1 MNGMD
6 FFGHQEGARAASRRL
21 LWLFTAAV
29 ATIVLLLYF
38 VAWTA
43 CQAANNGELR
53 VFEPALFGI
62 VAAGTLAVIGV
73 AMAWKTALL
82 RSGGGKV
89 AQMLGGREVPPDTQ
103 DPKERMLRNLV
114 EEMAIASGT
123 PVPEIYVLDGETG
136 INAFAA
142 GWSPADAAV
151 AVTRGCLD
159 QLTRDELQGVIAHE
173 FSHVFH
179 GDMRLNIRLIG
190 VLFGIVCIATLG
202 RILVRV
208 VGSGRGD
215 KKGGVV
221 AIVLIG
227 IGMIVIGYLG
237 VFFARL
243 IQSAVSRQR
252 EYLADASAVQY
263 TRNPRGIG
271 MALAKIGG
279 LNGRLQSPHAEEA
292 SHMMF
297 ADGVR
302 RFLGGA
308 FATHPPV
315 ERRVERI
322 LPGFLRLAASSGSL
336 VEAAARTPLPPQF
349 AGLVA
354 AAAPGAA
361 AATPAAS
368 ATTRRV
374 ATSQITAAIGA
385 PEERHVTAAKN
396 LLANLPLDLAT
407 AAHTPFQAK
416 ALVAAALL
424 DRDPARRQQQL
435 DGLGRDGAEVGFVHE
450 VRSSFQAIARMSRD
464 ARLPL
469 VELAVPALRRL
480 PEAERATLGPTLRRL
495 ALADGELSPFEFALL
510 RTVER
515 CVRSAGELP
524 QRPGRPHA
532 LVTHSAEAAVVLSV
546 LAHTGAH
553 GDEAR
558 AARAFARGK
567 QALAIPTELA
577 LLPRARCSV
586 RELEPAV
593 EALAAVSPLGKR
605 NLVAACA
612 EAAADDGV
620 LDADETDL
628 LRALTTLW
636 DVPVPLPD
644 TTPA

>member
-6 FFGHQEGARAASRRL
+6 FFGHQEGARTASRRL
-21 LWLFTAAV
+21 VWLFSMAV
-29 ATIVLLLYF
+29 AAIVLLLYGI
-38 VAWTA
+38 VWAV
-43 CQAANNGELR
+43 CQAANNGGLR
-53 VFEPALFGI
+53 GFEPALFGA
-62 VAAGTLAVIGV
+62 VATGTLGIIGV
-73 AMAWKTALL
+73 AMLWKTAML

-89 AQMLGGREVPPDTQ
+89 AQMLGGREVPPETQ
-103 DPKERMLRNLV
+103 DPQERMLRNLV

-123 PVPEIYVLDGETG
+123 PVPEVYVLDDEAG

-142 GWSPADAAV
+142 GWSPADAAI
-151 AVTRGCLD
+151 AVTRGCLE
-159 QLTRDELQGVIAHE
+159 QLDRDELQGVIAHE

-202 RILVRV
+202 RIVVRL

-215 KKGGVV
+215 KKGGAA
-221 AIVLIG
+221 AIVMIG
-227 IGMIVIGYLG
+227 IGMMVIGWLG

-279 LNGRLQSPHAEEA
+279 LGGRLRSAHADEA

-322 LPGFLRLAASSGSL
+322 LPGFLRLAAGGGSL
-336 VEAAARTPLPPQF
+336 VEAAARTPLPAQY

-354 AAAPGAA
+354 GAAPG
-361 AATPAAS
+361 PAARPPQ
-368 ATTRRV
+368 APAARV
-374 ATSQITAAIGA
+374 ATAQLTGAIGA
-385 PEERHVTAAKN
+385 PQERHVAAAKA
-396 LLANLPLDLAT
+396 LLASLPLDLA
-407 AAHTPFQAK
+407 AATHEPFRAK
-416 ALVAAALL
+416 ALVAASVL
-424 DRDPARRQQQL
+424 DRDPTRRQQQL
-435 DGLGRDGAEVGFVHE
+435 DGLLYDGIDAGFVHE
-450 VRSSFQAIARMSRD
+450 VRATFQAIARLERD
-464 ARLPL
+464 TRLPL

-480 PEAERATLGPTLRRL
+480 SDAERAGLRPLLRRL

-510 RTVER
+510 RTIER
-515 CVRSAGELP
+515 CVRRDGELP
-524 QRPGRPHA
+524 ARPGRPTA
-532 LVTHSAEAAVVLSV
+532 LVDHANALAVVLSV
-546 LAHTGAH
+546 LAHTGAR
-553 GDEAR
+553 GDAAR
-558 AARAFARGK
+558 AERAFARGTR
-567 QALAIPTELA
+567 ALAVPTGLA
-577 LLPRARCSV
+577 LLPRDRCAV
-586 RELEPAV
+586 RDLEPAV
-593 EALAAVSPLGKR
+593 ESLATVSPLGKR

-620 LDADETDL
+620 LDADEADL
-628 LRALTTLW
+628 LRALATLW

-644 TTPA
+644 PSPA